1 MKAEGGSS
9 GWFIGAQRSV
19 AFLFLGCC
27 FGIHI

>member
-19 AFLFLGCC
+19 AFLFLGC